1 MALSFWKVALRPGR
15 PLMHG
20 KLGGMQVLGVP
31 GNPVSAYVCSV
42 LFLAP
47 LLRRLA
53 GRMDVSLPR
62 ESAVLG
68 CALAANDERADYM
81 RATLECRSDG
91 TKIATP
97 FRAQDSSLLASLAH
111 AQCLV
116 VREPFAP
123 AAEQGSPCV
132 ILNLQF

>member
-1 MALSFWKVALRPGR
+1 
-15 PLMHG
+15 MHG
-20 KLGGMQVLGVP
+20 KLSGMQVLGVP

-53 GRMDVSLPR
+53 GRTDLSLRR

-68 CALAANDERADYM
+68 CTLAANDERADYM
-81 RATLECRSDG
+81 RATLECRPDG
-91 TKIATP
+91 SKIATP